1 MKYVIFKHKQLLM
14 PVIIPEHVTH
24 SQIKIVGAK
33 PISAGFFENE
43 RGIVNTFGKSESL
56 NLKPKPEDARLIE
69 NTLYNAP
76 TSSFFEFE

>member
-1 MKYVIFKHKQLLM
+1 MKYVIFKQKQLL

-43 RGIVNTFGKSESL
+43 SGIVNTFGKSESL
-56 NLKPKPEDARLIE
+56 NLKSKPEDARIIE
-69 NTLYNAP
+69 STLYNAP
-76 TSSFFEFE
+76 TSSFLDFN